1 MAEKRRAARAGGG
14 GGEGEGTRGARARAR
29 SGIEPRGSRR
39 DAPEVGG
46 DVKLRAVWSASRR
59 WRAARTADED
69 EARMTGGAPDG
80 PGGREA
86 QSVRSDQA
94 AREPIKYP
102 SETDGSRTAKCPVI
116 NSGRNRT
123 SVTRRF
129 VSSGISGLMRSSAR
143 RPNPN
148 DERARRFYVR
158 VVSGAPSP
166 PSPSRSP
173 APSTRARAH
182 SHPPPTPPAPLE
194 SPTRFSLTTA
204 GRRTRRWRPSPN
216 RPASTSP
223 GTRSRW
229 RSRPPPSR
237 RAGPRSCG
245 STRSGS
251 SYRSRAR
258 SRRASGS

>member
-1 MAEKRRAARAGGG
+1 MRRRSRFAGPPPPWRERRRRARRNEKRARRRCCGSRGARARATGTAAEEAMAAMVCVKRGKVERSLPSDVTGGGGGARGQIDRRRARSRGTQPELSNDGQTPADADGWRKKGARLEQG

-46 DVKLRAVWSASRR
+46 DVKLRAVWSAPRL

-69 EARMTGGAPDG
+69 EARMTGGAPEG

-129 VSSGISGLMRSSAR
+129 VRHHLSGLMMILRQAAKSK
-143 RPNPN
+143 
-148 DERARRFYVR
+148 
-158 VVSGAPSP
+158 
-166 PSPSRSP
+166 
-173 APSTRARAH
+173 
-182 SHPPPTPPAPLE
+182 
-194 SPTRFSLTTA
+194 
-204 GRRTRRWRPSPN
+204 
-216 RPASTSP
+216 
-223 GTRSRW
+223 
-229 RSRPPPSR
+229 
-237 RAGPRSCG
+237 
-245 STRSGS
+245 
-251 SYRSRAR
+251 
-258 SRRASGS
+258 

>member
-14 GGEGEGTRGARARAR
+14 GGEGEGTRGGRARAR

-46 DVKLRAVWSASRR
+46 DVKLRAVWSAPRL

-129 VSSGISGLMRSSAR
+129 VRHHQ
-143 RPNPN
+143 
-148 DERARRFYVR
+148 RFDDDPPPGGQIQMTNAL
-158 VVSGAPSP
+158 GAFTFES
-166 PSPSRSP
+166 SP
-173 APSTRARAH
+173 AP
-182 SHPPPTPPAPLE
+182 HPPPSLALTRSLNARARPLTSPPPPPAPLE
-194 SPTRFSLTTA
+194 SPTRFSFTTA
-204 GRRTRRWRPSPN
+204 GRRTRRSRPSPN